1 VNAERTFRLGAPKWI
16 VKSATQRVISW
27 LPASH
32 RVNEWFQNTFRRSFL
47 MPEAKFL
54 LKVEEAR
61 KYLLAYQTAQTGGAA
76 SGFRAFEL
84 GTGWFPILPAVHF
97 LCGGEKIWTV
107 DIAPLPN
114 TERVRVMTEHFLST
128 LQSGALLKVL
138 PEAKPDRISAFQ
150 ELRQRLVREPVA
162 QALQAIGVYFE
173 VRDGRATG
181 LPAASVDLVYSSGVL
196 HHIPLP
202 VLRGM
207 FTEFHRILRPGG
219 IMAHRLHMIDQ
230 FSFFDRS
237 ITPFNS
243 LRYTARQWRWLD
255 SPLTP
260 QNRLRITD
268 YRKLFA
274 ESGFKW
280 VHEENRLGLESDLA
294 KVPLAPEFTHYSRED
309 LLVIESIATAR
320 KEN

>member
-61 KYLLAYQTAQTGGAA
+61 IYLLAYQTAQTGGAA

-196 HHIPLP
+196 HHIPCRYCGAC
-202 VLRGM
+202 LRNFIG
-207 FTEFHRILRPGG
+207 
-219 IMAHRLHMIDQ
+219 
-230 FSFFDRS
+230 SFA
-237 ITPFNS
+237 P
-243 LRYTARQWRWLD
+243 
-255 SPLTP
+255 
-260 QNRLRITD
+260 
-268 YRKLFA
+268 A
-274 ESGFKW
+274 ESWPIGC
-280 VHEENRLGLESDLA
+280 
-294 KVPLAPEFTHYSRED
+294 T
-309 LLVIESIATAR
+309 
-320 KEN
+320 